1 VLCCRRPYLESCR
14 GEADELDALFDGEQE
29 ERRAAERE
37 AALTSLRQKQRK
49 LLDLHY
55 EDRISAEAFGTEEAR
70 IAAQIR
76 ALDADAASA
85 AAAARERK
93 EREAR
98 FNEIVDVLTTAD
110 VEELWEAATAEERRV
125 LVEDMVEAVSMFPDH
140 LEVKVGGA
148 PPLLVE
154 LGEVGLR
161 YPGTR
166 SNVSEN

>member
-1 VLCCRRPYLESCR
+1 MLCCRRPYLESCR

-85 AAAARERK
+85 AAACSAAPTTVRSLDGAVCTSAESSDHRRELINRARS
-93 EREAR
+93 
-98 FNEIVDVLTTAD
+98 
-110 VEELWEAATAEERRV
+110 RR
-125 LVEDMVEAVSMFPDH
+125 
-140 LEVKVGGA
+140 
-148 PPLLVE
+148 
-154 LGEVGLR
+154 
-161 YPGTR
+161 
-166 SNVSEN
+166 N

>member
-98 FNEIVDVLTTAD
+98 FNEIVDVLTRLRRLNSSIATPHRCD
-110 VEELWEAATAEERRV
+110 LGGLWIKSGFRCV
-125 LVEDMVEAVSMFPDH
+125 M
-140 LEVKVGGA
+140 
-148 PPLLVE
+148 
-154 LGEVGLR
+154 
-161 YPGTR
+161 
-166 SNVSEN
+166 